1 MLDRQAAESRQSAAD
16 WEGRERAVRDQ
27 LSLLADELQE
37 GRREGARIE
46 VNAEPHSAGDAL
58 PCEPGDRTGYLLFV
72 ESNTTGT
79 GMLALSTARALRLS
93 PVLLTLT
100 PSRYRGL
107 VETGCEI
114 LECDT
119 GSVAALRAAIQAR
132 FGRQDLVGIMTTS
145 EFYLPVVAELA
156 DWLGLPGN
164 SAAAA
169 SVCRNKAAVRQALA
183 EAGLPQPRF
192 AAVTDVAEAAAAI
205 TRIGLPC
212 VVKPVDDSGSN
223 DVLRCADLPTAVAQ
237 VARIVDTHTNVRQLP
252 TARTA
257 LVEEY
262 LAGPEIS
269 VETFGWQGGTRL
281 IGITEKFVTGEPY
294 FVEHRHIF
302 PADLPPEVE
311 ASVCETVER
320 ALAGVGLRLGAAHT
334 EVRLTPNGPALVE
347 INGRL
352 AGGMIPELIRI
363 ATGVRM
369 LDQQL
374 RVFTGRQPQLAGA
387 AKRCAGIQ
395 FLLAER
401 PGVLAGVHGTE
412 LATAVPGVE
421 QVTVTARPGA
431 EVRPA
436 RNAYDRL
443 GYVLASGDSRS
454 EVVSTLAEA
463 CATLEVV
470 IRPDRP

>member
-1 MLDRQAAESRQSAAD
+1 MT
-16 WEGRERAVRDQ
+16 ERVR
-27 LSLLADELQE
+27 A
-37 GRREGARIE
+37 E
-46 VNAEPHSAGDAL
+46 VNADHHCTEGAPLCGPVEPATGVQTWSRPAYEAGDQ
-58 PCEPGDRTGYLLFV
+58 PGYLVFV

-79 GMLALSTARALRLS
+79 GMLALTTAQDLNLR

-100 PSRYRGL
+100 PSRYHGL
-107 VETGCEI
+107 AETGCEV

-119 GSVAALRAAIQAR
+119 TSVVALQAAIQAR
-132 FGRQDLVGIMTTS
+132 FRRQDLVGIMTTS

-156 DWLGLPGN
+156 GWLGLPGN
-164 SAAAA
+164 TTEAVC
-169 SVCRNKAAVRQALA
+169 VCRNKAAVRQTLA

-192 AAVTDVAEAAAAI
+192 AAVTDVADAAAAV
-205 TRIGLPC
+205 TRVGFPC

-237 VARIVDTHTNVRQLP
+237 VARVIGTRTNVRQLP

-269 VETFGWQGGTRL
+269 VETFGWQGRTHL
-281 IGITEKFVTGEPY
+281 IGITEKCLAGEPY

-311 ASVCETVER
+311 TSVHDTVER
-320 ALAGVGLRLGAAHT
+320 ALAEVGLRLGAAHT
-334 EVRLTPNGPALVE
+334 EIRLTPSGPTLVE
-347 INGRL
+347 INARL
-352 AGGMIPELIRI
+352 AGGMIPELIRV

-374 RVFTGRQPQLAGA
+374 RVFTGMRPELAGRTR
-387 AKRCAGIQ
+387 RCAGIQ
-395 FLLAER
+395 FLLADR
-401 PGVLAGVHGTE
+401 PGVLVGVHGTE
-412 LATAVPGVE
+412 LAAGVPGVE
-421 QVTVTARPGA
+421 RVTVTARPGA
-431 EVRPA
+431 VVRPA

-443 GYVLASGDSRS
+443 GYVLASGDSRR
-454 EVVSTLAEA
+454 EVISTLAEA
-463 CATLEVV
+463 CSALDVV
-470 IRPDRP
+470 IRSARR